1 MVTTLR
7 RLLPRTVYYP
17 ESETLEGDARELAS
31 LDDTELSNERLTIHV
46 HNPEDLACA
55 LANRIFE
62 NIREV
67 NIYFHKPTSLDAL
80 KIALELCS
88 CCPKVLRVMGEV
100 VCTYTQARNIVRL
113 YTCLVDLERW
123 SLFGHAC

>member
-46 HNPEDLACA
+46 HNPED
-55 LANRIFE
+55 
-62 NIREV
+62 
-67 NIYFHKPTSLDAL
+67 
-80 KIALELCS
+80 
-88 CCPKVLRVMGEV
+88 
-100 VCTYTQARNIVRL
+100 
-113 YTCLVDLERW
+113 
-123 SLFGHAC
+123 